1 MRKIFIII
9 ISFLSIYFCE
19 AQLLPRPEYPRP
31 QFERST
37 WINLNGTWTYAFDF
51 GNSGKNR
58 NLQDSKGF
66 DDKII
71 VPFYP
76 ESKLPGVEHKD
87 FINNMWYQRKISI
100 PAGWSDKK
108 ILLNFGAVYYLT
120 EVYIDGK
127 FIGRH
132 FGGTSS
138 FQFDITSFV
147 TPGKEHN
154 LVVFVND
161 ELRSGKLPSGKQCFN
176 YFHESCMYT
185 RTTGIWQT
193 VWMEAVSPFGL
204 KSARVVT
211 DLDQSQVVI
220 YPQFFNENSSFS
232 LKVTLKDNGKV
243 VSQKTVKAGNNSV
256 CILPVPDV
264 KTWSPENPFLYD
276 LTYEVVNN
284 NNQTV
289 DVVNSYAGIRK
300 ISIEGNRIYL
310 NNQPYYLRL
319 VLDQG
324 FYPDGIWT
332 APSDAD
338 LKKDIEMS
346 MAAGF
351 NGARLHQKVFEERFH
366 YWADKLGYLT
376 WSEFSSWGSDYNNV
390 EAARNFISEWSEVII
405 RDRNYPS
412 IIAWTP
418 FNETWN
424 TVDDQYPR
432 FVQDIYKITK
442 GLDPTRPMNDASG
455 GTHVMT
461 DIWTVH
467 NYEQDPAKLSMI
479 LTPDSSGKMFSN
491 DKYKFASYSGQPYV
505 IDEFGGIRWIPTEK
519 DKSSEISWGYGEPP
533 KTLEQYYSRLE
544 GQVDAI
550 LSRPNVWG
558 YCFTQLTDV
567 EQEQNG
573 IYLYSRSLKFDMNR
587 IHKIFSKNPE
597 IK

>member
-1 MRKIFIII
+1 MKKIFIILV
-9 ISFLSIYFCE
+9 SLLFTYAAW
-19 AQLLPRPEYPRP
+19 AQPIPRPEYPRP

-51 GNSGKNR
+51 GNSGKSR
-58 NLQDSKGF
+58 DLIDSKGF
-66 DDKII
+66 DDKIT
-71 VPFYP
+71 VPFCP
-76 ESKLPGVEHKD
+76 ESKLSGVEHKD

-100 PAGWSDKK
+100 PADWSEKK

-132 FGGTSS
+132 YGGTSS

-154 LVVFVND
+154 LVVYVND

-176 YFHESCMYT
+176 YFHEGCMYT

-204 KSARVVT
+204 KSARIVT
-211 DLDQSQVVI
+211 DLDQSHVVI
-220 YPQFFNENSSFS
+220 YPQFFNESNSHS

-256 CILPVPDV
+256 CILPVPDI

-276 LTYEVVNN
+276 LTYEVVDN
-284 NNQTV
+284 NNQAV

-338 LKKDIEMS
+338 LKKDIELS

-376 WSEFSSWGSDYNNV
+376 WSEFSSWGSDYNNI

-418 FNETWN
+418 FNESWN

-442 GLDPTRPMNDASG
+442 GVDPTRPMNDASG

-467 NYEQDPAKLSMI
+467 NYEQDPVKLSKI

-491 DKYKFASYSGQPYV
+491 DNYKFVPYSGQPYV

-573 IYLYSRSLKFDMNR
+573 IYLYSRALKFDMNR
-587 IHKIFSKNPE
+587 IHKIFTKNP
-597 IK
+597 KFK